1 MGFEVSFERRI
12 CGPLGFFAAF
22 RKARETHEPDDT
34 SANS

>member
-12 CGPLGFFAAF
+12 CGSLGFFAAF
-22 RKARETHEPDDT
+22 RKARESHEPDDT